1 MYLISLLGDNAAD
14 NWKNLVESSSNFVV
28 SMGVGLFFT
37 VAMILIG
44 FIWCCARSCCC
55 SRKRSSPGDGCSL
68 AIGIISTNTIKNT
81 IITAASIKNL
91 IIITATTLS
100 F

>member
-14 NWKNLVESSSNFVV
+14 NWKNIVESSPNFVV
-28 SMGVGLFFT
+28 SLGVGLFFT

-68 AIGIISTNTIKNT
+68 AIGIIAADTIK
-81 IITAASIKNL
+81 
-91 IIITATTLS
+91 IIILAEATI
-100 F
+100 